1 MYQLDEKWTQG
12 QRDAILSRGETLLVS
27 AAAGSGKTAVLTER
41 ILSRVLDDNDAL
53 DLSTVLVVTFTKA
66 AAAELKSRIR
76 AALEREL
83 AKNPGNRR
91 LHTQL
96 LSVGRAKICTID
108 SFCLDLIRTHFD
120 DLGLSPRVSVADE
133 TQAKLLAKTV
143 MDTLAQNTTELL
155 FPLDNQDV
163 INALFFQLYSSCKA
177 GGAASN
183 NDYIMRFHLFHIPHK
198 HIGAG
203 LV

>member
-53 DLSTVLVVTFTKA
+53 ELSTVLVVTFTKA

-76 AALEREL
+76 GALEREL

-133 TQAKLLAKTV
+133 TQAKLLAKNV
-143 MDTLAQNTTELL
+143 MDTLIEDCFEGEGDGTAIEGFGAFCDL
-155 FPLDNQDV
+155 FASSR
-163 INALFFQLYSSCKA
+163 NASALAEVFLSVRETLN
-177 GGAASN
+177 G
-183 NDYIMRFHLFHIPHK
+183 
-198 HIGAG
+198 
-203 LV
+203 